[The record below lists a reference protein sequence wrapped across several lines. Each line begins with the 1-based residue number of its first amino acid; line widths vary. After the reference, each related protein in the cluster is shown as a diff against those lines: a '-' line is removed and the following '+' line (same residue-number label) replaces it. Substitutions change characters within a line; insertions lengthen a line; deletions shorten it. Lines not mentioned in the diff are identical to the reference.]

1 MFKKILGLTM
11 AAVLVFSLSACGQTQ
26 AESSRPAGAS
36 ETAVSSEAQE
46 TSASGEAE
54 TASASESE
62 PAEAGA
68 GNTLVVYFSWS
79 GNTEEMAAYIAEQT
93 GGDLYEIT
101 PQTPYPEDYNETAE
115 IAEKERDENARP
127 AMADL
132 PDAIDQYDT
141 IVLGYPIWW
150 HTAPMIIGTFLESCD
165 LTGKEI
171 YPFTQSS
178 SMDAEQFD
186 NSIAFVRENAGGA
199 VVHDG
204 LFARPSDTGAI
215 DAYLS
220 ENGLT
225 A

>member
-36 ETAVSSEAQE
+36 EAAVSSEAQE

-115 IAEKERDENARP
+115 IAEKERNENARP

-141 IVLGYPIWW
+141 IVLGYPIWLAY
-150 HTAPMIIGTFLESCD
+150 HKLIQC
-165 LTGKEI
+165 
-171 YPFTQSS
+171 TQL
-178 SMDAEQFD
+178 A
-186 NSIAFVRENAGGA
+186 
-199 VVHDG
+199 
-204 LFARPSDTGAI
+204 
-215 DAYLS
+215 
-220 ENGLT
+220 
-225 A
+225 

>member
-36 ETAVSSEAQE
+36 EAAVSSEAQE

-115 IAEKERDENARP
+115 IAEKERNENARP

-141 IVLGYPIWW
+141 IVLDTP
-150 HTAPMIIGTFLESCD
+150 S
-165 LTGKEI
+165 
-171 YPFTQSS
+171 
-178 SMDAEQFD
+178 
-186 NSIAFVRENAGGA
+186 GGIPP
-199 VVHDG
+199 
-204 LFARPSDTGAI
+204 R
-215 DAYLS
+215 
-220 ENGLT
+220 
-225 A
+225 

>member
-36 ETAVSSEAQE
+36 EAAVSSEAQE

-101 PQTPYPEDYNETAE
+101 P
-115 IAEKERDENARP
+115 NA
-127 AMADL
+127 L
-132 PDAIDQYDT
+132 P
-141 IVLGYPIWW
+141 
-150 HTAPMIIGTFLESCD
+150 
-165 LTGKEI
+165 
-171 YPFTQSS
+171 
-178 SMDAEQFD
+178 
-186 NSIAFVRENAGGA
+186 GG
-199 VVHDG
+199 
-204 LFARPSDTGAI
+204 L
-215 DAYLS
+215 
-220 ENGLT
+220 
-225 A
+225 